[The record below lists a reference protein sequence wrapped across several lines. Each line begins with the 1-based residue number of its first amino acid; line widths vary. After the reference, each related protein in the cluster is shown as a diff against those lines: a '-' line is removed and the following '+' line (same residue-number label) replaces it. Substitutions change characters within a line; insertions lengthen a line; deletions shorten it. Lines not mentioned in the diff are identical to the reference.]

1 MFDLIL
7 RGFFS
12 RNLRSWARP
21 HSSQANWSPLWHHQN
36 CLKNM
41 YHGWT
46 QGGLY
51 MLQINQVLD
60 LSWKHT
66 SHLQFQSVRNFPRSC
81 YRSPRIK
88 WQLPWSLLC
97 TLQWIPTY
105 FLSPTQFQC
114 LACSTSRKQALFG
127 GFYSSSSRLWW
138 GRGSR
143 RGCPITSG
151 FQDPLPATITA
162 STYSLGSLSLP
173 LSRGKQQSCHKDV
186 QAIPWRSLL
195 KNCSSQP
202 MANIQVFRWLTS
214 TNPFLP
220 SYKTLG

>member
-66 SHLQFQSVRNFPRSC
+66 SHLQFQSVRNFFHSC
-81 YRSPRIK
+81 YRSPDPCFALCNEY
-88 WQLPWSLLC
+88 LPTFFHQPSFSALPAP
-97 TLQWIPTY
+97 LQESKP
-105 FLSPTQFQC
+105 C
-114 LACSTSRKQALFG
+114 LGGSTAVPP
-127 GFYSSSSRLWW
+127 GF
-138 GRGSR
+138 GRGRGGR

-173 LSRGKQQSCHKDV
+173 LSQGKQQSCHKDV